1 MRKLF
6 MTTTAAAI
14 ALAGA
19 AQAQTMATAGTDLN
33 VRSGP
38 GVQNEV
44 IGSIK
49 SGAEVTVSGCI
60 ESANWCEVV
69 AGDLSGW
76 SYGDYLTVKAGDKI
90 EPLYPNR
97 QQIGVTVIEAPA
109 ADKAGAGQNA
119 AVGGVTGAA
128 MGALVAGPIGAVAG
142 AALGGTSGAAA
153 TEEPDAQV
161 TTYVTQ
167 NTVDPVY
174 LEGEVVPGAGV
185 PEDVTLYDIPEYPAY
200 RYAQIN
206 GQTVL
211 VNPNDR
217 QIVYI
222 YR

>member
-38 GVQNEV
+38 GVQTEV

-49 SGAEVTVSGCI
+49 SGAEVSVHGCI

-174 LEGEVVPGAGV
+174 LEGEVVPGAGI
-185 PEDVTLYDIPEYPAY
+185 PEDVTLDDIPAYPAY
-200 RYAQIN
+200 RYARIN